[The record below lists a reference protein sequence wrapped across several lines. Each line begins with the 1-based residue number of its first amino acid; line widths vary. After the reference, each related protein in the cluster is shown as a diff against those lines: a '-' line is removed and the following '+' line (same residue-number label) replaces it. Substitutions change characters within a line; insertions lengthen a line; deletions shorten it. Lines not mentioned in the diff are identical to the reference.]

1 VDATYYPLQWVFEL
15 CMPIITAALSKWFP
29 ESLRPT
35 LKTYF
40 ARFPDFFSTGTSA
53 VTYLS
58 NQFTL
63 LYNSQS
69 QFPVLGV

>member
-1 VDATYYPLQWVFEL
+1 
-15 CMPIITAALSKWFP
+15 
-29 ESLRPT
+29 
-35 LKTYF
+35 
-40 ARFPDFFSTGTSA
+40 

-69 QFPVLGV
+69 QFPVLGVWLRAISLLSFTR